1 MLLTKAMII
10 MAEAEVTIE
19 EENTME
25 VEDTL
30 EEDITMAVVAKEEV
44 EDMIMAVV
52 DVEELPIL
60 DTPATIMAT
69 TMGIGS
75 IIQLLQYN
83 TFVQLHQNNII
94 RYQQIMLSNLWYDN
108 VALNMGNVMD
118 TGKSTSVEN
127 DTIDFDHGMQDMIG
141 M

>member
-10 MAEAEVTIE
+10 MAEAEDTI
-19 EENTME
+19 E
-25 VEDTL
+25 VEDTM

-44 EDMIMAVV
+44 EYMIMAAV
-52 DVEELPIL
+52 DVAELPIL

-83 TFVQLHQNNII
+83 TFVQLQNNII
-94 RYQQIMLSNLWYDN
+94 RYQQIMLCSLWYDN

-127 DTIDFDHGMQDMIG
+127 NTIDFDLVCKI
-141 M
+141 

>member
-1 MLLTKAMII
+1 MII
-10 MAEAEVTIE
+10 MAEAEDTI
-19 EENTME
+19 E
-25 VEDTL
+25 VEDTM

-44 EDMIMAVV
+44 EYMIMAAV
-52 DVEELPIL
+52 DVAELPIL

-83 TFVQLHQNNII
+83 TLVQLQNNII
-94 RYQQIMLSNLWYDN
+94 RYQQIMLCSLWYDN

-127 DTIDFDHGMQDMIG
+127 NTIDFDLVCKI
-141 M
+141 

>member
-1 MLLTKAMII
+1 MIV
-10 MAEAEVTIE
+10 MAEAEDTIE

-94 RYQQIMLSNLWYDN
+94 RYQQIMLCSLWYDN
-108 VALNMGNVMD
+108 VALNMGNVMN
-118 TGKSTSVEN
+118 TGNPTSVEN

>member
-1 MLLTKAMII
+1 MFLTKAMIV
-10 MAEAEVTIE
+10 MAEAEDTIE

-60 DTPATIMAT
+60 NTPATIMAT

-83 TFVQLHQNNII
+83 TFVQLQNNII
-94 RYQQIMLSNLWYDN
+94 RYQQIMLCSLWYDN
-108 VALNMGNVMD
+108 VALNMGNVMN
-118 TGKSTSVEN
+118 TGNPTSVEN

>member
-1 MLLTKAMII
+1 
-10 MAEAEVTIE
+10 
-19 EENTME
+19 ME

-44 EDMIMAVV
+44 EEDMIMAAV

-60 DTPATIMAT
+60 DTPATIVAT

-75 IIQLLQYN
+75 IIKLLRY
-83 TFVQLHQNNII
+83 TLVQLHQNNII
-94 RYQQIMLSNLWYDN
+94 RYQQIMLCSLWYDN

-127 DTIDFDHGMQDMIG
+127 DTIDFDHGMQGMIG

>member
-10 MAEAEVTIE
+10 MAEAEDTI
-19 EENTME
+19 E
-25 VEDTL
+25 VEDTM

-44 EDMIMAVV
+44 EYMIMAAV
-52 DVEELPIL
+52 DVAELPIL

-94 RYQQIMLSNLWYDN
+94 RYQQIMLCSLWYDN

-127 DTIDFDHGMQDMIG
+127 NTIDFDLVCNI
-141 M
+141 